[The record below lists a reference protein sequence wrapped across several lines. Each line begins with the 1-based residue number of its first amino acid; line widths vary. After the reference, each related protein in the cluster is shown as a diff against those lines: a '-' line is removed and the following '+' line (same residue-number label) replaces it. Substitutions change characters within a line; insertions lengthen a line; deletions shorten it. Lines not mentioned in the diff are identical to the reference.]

1 MELMRR
7 RRSGRVSP
15 GREAEESR
23 APAGDDAPDEA
34 GEPEEEGPM
43 GGGAIRETTE
53 MLHGQD
59 QRQGREEVCRRR

>member
-23 APAGDDAPDEA
+23 APAGDDALVADEA
-34 GEPEEEGPM
+34 GEPEKEGPM
-43 GGGAIRETTE
+43 GGGAIRDA
-53 MLHGQD
+53 HSAD
-59 QRQGREEVCRRR
+59 GRAAGAEAGNG